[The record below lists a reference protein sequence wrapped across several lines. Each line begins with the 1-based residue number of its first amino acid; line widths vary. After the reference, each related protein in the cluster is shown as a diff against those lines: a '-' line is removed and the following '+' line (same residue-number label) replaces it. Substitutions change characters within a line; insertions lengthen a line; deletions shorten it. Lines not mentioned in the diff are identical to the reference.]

1 MFDQIVND
9 IHFKNFRIIRIKL
22 KKNFRFCFIRN
33 KRKTQFPLDIVSLS
47 MCVYIYIRRL
57 RACNINKLPPHKQS
71 TVVHANFPPLCLYTV
86 PSFIFYMTC
95 SFFKVY
101 NIIDF
106 HFSFLPEQRELF
118 AQSSRVLMLVL

>member
-47 MCVYIYIRRL
+47 VCVQAHIL
-57 RACNINKLPPHKQS
+57 HVC
-71 TVVHANFPPLCLYTV
+71 VLCLRSIPEYAFMLRYLSLSGSV
-86 PSFIFYMTC
+86 SDHADPS
-95 SFFKVY
+95 
-101 NIIDF
+101 
-106 HFSFLPEQRELF
+106 L
-118 AQSSRVLMLVL
+118 

>member
-86 PSFIFYMTC
+86 HIPLYILHDM
-95 SFFKVY
+95 FF
-101 NIIDF
+101 F
-106 HFSFLPEQRELF
+106 
-118 AQSSRVLMLVL
+118 